1 MKKMKSLMMMAAI
14 AAASFTFTSCDDDP
28 YWHDHYG
35 WYEDY
40 NHGGWGWNQGDWNHG
55 SQGSQD
61 DDLLAEAQTL
71 VGDWYGKVQLSE
83 LAEDGNSRNNYEFYA
98 NMIFYQSDGKSN
110 SLSGNGVEI
119 DYATDDSGD
128 TQTLKF
134 TWYIDNNGDIYIKYA
149 SGTTYV
155 MDAGASQYGFHL
167 GEEKGKPNDTFYGYM
182 IGTGTA
188 KGDIMYIDLER
199 NTSSTAAAK
208 GRAARTD
215 TAAVSTTAV
224 FGGAKGRTSMAGT
237 VKKLPSRR

>member
-1 MKKMKSLMMMAAI
+1 MKKMNSMLMLLAI
-14 AAASFTFTSCDDDP
+14 AGASLAFTSCDDDP

-35 WYEDY
+35 WYDDY
-40 NHGGWGWNQGDWNHG
+40 NHGGWGWNQGDWDQG
-55 SQGSQD
+55 SQGSQNQ
-61 DDLLAEAQTL
+61 DLLDEAQTL

-83 LAEDGNSRNNYEFYA
+83 LAEDGNSRNNYEFDA

-134 TWYIDNNGDIYIKYA
+134 SWYIDNNGDIYIKYTD
-149 SGTTYV
+149 SQTTYV

-182 IGTGTA
+182 IGTGRA

-199 NTSSTAAAK
+199 NSSSTAAAR
-208 GRAARTD
+208 GRASMADSSAT
-215 TAAVSTTAV
+215 SS
-224 FGGAKGRTSMAGT
+224 FGGALGRTSMAGT
-237 VKKLPSRR
+237 IKKLPHRR